1 MELAIDNV
9 GEALD
14 LNKLS
19 PLECG
24 FLGDE
29 YPTLEL
35 VSCYPNANFSQWHVQ
50 VEDSTMEY
58 YIFYVDIVVHGLL
71 DLSSLRPPVCH
82 HEI

>member
-35 VSCYPNANFSQWHVQ
+35 VSCYPNANFSQWHV
-50 VEDSTMEY
+50 
-58 YIFYVDIVVHGLL
+58 
-71 DLSSLRPPVCH
+71 
-82 HEI
+82 